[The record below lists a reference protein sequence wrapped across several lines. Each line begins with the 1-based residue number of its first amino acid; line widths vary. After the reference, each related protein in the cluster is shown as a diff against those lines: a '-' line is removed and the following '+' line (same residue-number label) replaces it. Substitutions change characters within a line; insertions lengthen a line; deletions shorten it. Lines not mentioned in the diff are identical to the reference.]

1 MNLIKIVVQ
10 IRSTRWAASLTYSP
24 LFFLPSAQVL
34 EQLHPSLQAREDA
47 LLYVESLCLRLL
59 AMLCAKPPPHT
70 VQVCL
75 RVEAL
80 EARFR
85 MIYWFVFLLSSL
97 AQDVEDRIGRTF
109 PTPID
114 KWALGEARDI
124 IDKSKKKKPV
134 LPVDR
139 VHTLLQKVSR
149 ACDLKKKQSLIV
161 AYF

>member
-1 MNLIKIVVQ
+1 MSFIANIPPSFLPSL
-10 IRSTRWAASLTYSP
+10 RAGPRAAASLVASTRGCVA
-24 LFFLPSAQVL
+24 LRRKLVL
-34 EQLHPSLQAREDA
+34 APVGDA
-47 LLYVESLCLRLL
+47 VRQTAPAHGSG
-59 AMLCAKPPPHT
+59 MS
-70 VQVCL
+70 

-149 ACDLKKKQSLIV
+149 ACDLKKKQGLTV